1 VLGENKDVKITEE
14 SRRSSLVGKP
24 LGEFYEEWDNR
35 AAEAGFGSN
44 SLTDDG
50 ESGYAK
56 RPSLTDTVLSEQS
69 IDSIARFIGYGKVI
83 ACYSGMGY
91 AEQQLQAKL
100 HRAIYASDI
109 MPHSSLRWTG
119 DIEKDIKYE
128 ERRLDIPSKLRE
140 PYIPIDQMA
149 SLQYIEKQHPNCT
162 GCTLLCFMPPTLKSQ
177 LGRTIE
183 AFKQRGGRKI
193 VMTGSLEG
201 EEENDK
207 AGDIQGWMELRENWD
222 KVFESIASDFT
233 PITLTMW
240 ELRED

>member
-1 VLGENKDVKITEE
+1 MHII
-14 SRRSSLVGKP
+14 R
-24 LGEFYEEWDNR
+24 
-35 AAEAGFGSN
+35 
-44 SLTDDG
+44 
-50 ESGYAK
+50 
-56 RPSLTDTVLSEQS
+56 LSEQS

-183 AFKQRGGRKI
+183 AFKQRQRTNNNRINMCVCARVGAANLPRPFSH
-193 VMTGSLEG
+193 THHYTCYYYLEEG
-201 EEENDK
+201 E
-207 AGDIQGWMELRENWD
+207 R
-222 KVFESIASDFT
+222 
-233 PITLTMW
+233 
-240 ELRED
+240 